1 MTDAPPVTQG
11 KNGRTYILQFPDLRD
26 PDWLRAEYVTA
37 GRSLVS
43 IATEQQCTRQTVAN
57 ALAAAGIPI
66 RARTTT
72 RPDAER
78 TPEQVAAARA
88 EGNRRARATQRALPK
103 FVDIRAQQVES
114 ARSLLTSGHPLSPR
128 ARLVLEARVAHPDA
142 PAAVLAEVTG
152 MSGGAYRANLWKAL
166 QKTPADA
173 EGAGVDAAAEKA
185 PRAERLEPDFPRG
198 SGWVAEERRRVK
210 RVADARARAEAEGAF
225 VEPDPA
231 VDAEMADE
239 YARQADTD

>member
-1 MTDAPPVTQG
+1 MTDTPPVTQG

-72 RPDAER
+72 RPDVER

-114 ARSLLTSGHPLSPR
+114 ARLLLTSGHPLSPR

-166 QKTPADA
+166 QKTP
-173 EGAGVDAAAEKA
+173 EGAEVGAAEAEKA

-198 SGWVAEERRRVK
+198 SGWIVEERRRVK
-210 RVADARARAEAEGAF
+210 RAEDARARAEAEGAF

-231 VDAEMADE
+231 ADAEMADE
-239 YARQADTD
+239 YARQVDTD